1 VSSKAPTS
9 QQQSHKSN
17 EQAQR
22 QKTER
27 TRRPGSAKKWK
38 WKRDAAR

>member
-22 QKTER
+22 QNEEGQ
-27 TRRPGSAKKWK
+27 RPSGAKKWK
-38 WKRDAAR
+38 WKRDTAR